1 MYVFFYVLLFLL
13 LILCLWW
20 LFSEQVVDFFL
31 NRSNI
36 AILNYHQSLNP
47 AERGFDYYRDLVGKV
62 LVRFC
67 LLWSFVSL
75 LLWFFWHVIQKQW
88 VAFLYEPASPYA
100 LSVFRIVAFGSLL
113 LYTEPEVILKMSK
126 LPVILIDPPLGW
138 SRVLQTITP
147 NFNSVGFLLPIFE
160 LCLVMALLGYRV
172 RLFGSVAVLMGV
184 WVLGIPQFYGKI
196 NHYHHLLWFGMIAS
210 IAPSSEVWSLDARRG
225 IKVVGA
231 YVHRYYLRLILASL
245 FVIYFFAGCWKIIGC
260 GPEFLWGNIAR
271 HQIELQ
277 AVTLG
282 LQLPKVFI
290 DYPIFYKLI
299 ALLTVIIEIF
309 WGWWMLQKKS
319 RYWMMAVTVMFHL
332 SILLIMDINFW
343 ILPVFLLVFLPY
355 HQFFKRVVGED
366 KSVETRDPEKF
377 SKNHW
382 SRWYL
387 GIIMVFGFFHIDTWP
402 FAVYPSFGNPV
413 EPITWHVSLEY
424 KRSDGFHKVNL
435 IGDQKLRKWLPKTR
449 LLGLHKQLLSKDP
462 KSISKLKALDRFY
475 CEALSLNMDQP
486 RTYIKRKKNITT
498 GEILDS
504 CVLLDLP

>member
-1 MYVFFYVLLFLL
+1 MRKLTPTVYVFFYVLLFLL

-67 LLWSFVSL
+67 LLWSFVSV

-88 VAFLYEPASPYA
+88 VAFLFEPASPYA
-100 LSVFRIVAFGSLL
+100 LSVFRFVAFGSLL
-113 LYTEPEVILKMSK
+113 LYTEPEVILNMSK
-126 LPVILIDPPLGW
+126 LPVILIDTPLGW
-138 SRVLQTITP
+138 SQVLQTITP

-172 RLFGSVAVLMGV
+172 RLFGSIAVLMGV
-184 WVLGIPQFYGKI
+184 WVLGIPHFYGKI

-271 HQIELQ
+271 HKIELQ

-290 DYPIFYKLI
+290 NYPILYKLI

-355 HQFFKRVVGED
+355 HQFLSELLWKMKVLKREILRSFQKIIGRD
-366 KSVETRDPEKF
+366 GISVLSWFLDSF
-377 SKNHW
+377 ISI
-382 SRWYL
+382 L
-387 GIIMVFGFFHIDTWP
+387 G
-402 FAVYPSFGNPV
+402 
-413 EPITWHVSLEY
+413 L
-424 KRSDGFHKVNL
+424 
-435 IGDQKLRKWLPKTR
+435 LRCIQVLVTPLSR
-449 LLGLHKQLLSKDP
+449 LLGMF
-462 KSISKLKALDRFY
+462 R
-475 CEALSLNMDQP
+475 
-486 RTYIKRKKNITT
+486 
-498 GEILDS
+498 
-504 CVLLDLP
+504 